1 MKSLKSQ
8 KKNLEILQ
16 VTQHKILSKMPE
28 LNYCPQESTIFV
40 KPGVYA
46 MSSRKIESLI
56 KIANMQ
62 KFYQCN
68 PVRFINDFFNIEL
81 LDAQAWI
88 IQRAWNCPNV
98 LLVCTRGFGKS
109 TLIDIMI
116 MAKDM
121 LFCNYWTYIASGS
134 GSQAQQ
140 TFNTLEKLANDN
152 IDTMLGSTGYIF
164 KSEIEIK
171 NAAGDGFSHSSDG
184 FSYNLY
190 NGSFTQT
197 LNSNIDKKRGMRG
210 SVVFDECGFLSDEM
224 LATFAAFAIVNKSF
238 KSGKDRDGNTIDRNR
253 LRCIPSNIPNQLFY
267 ISSASSTDTK
277 FYKLY
282 RDFSKRQLMGD
293 PDYFVAHIDCEVAFK
308 PTIHGEVMEP
318 LLTKSTVKAELRAN
332 PEKAR
337 REYYCQF
344 TSDAG
349 ANAIIRRGVI
359 SRNEQVRKPILYNDT
374 GNRKIV
380 IAYDPARS
388 RDNSVILVSEIYPQ
402 KTNQGIEYKM
412 RLLNCINLI
421 DISNKNKKKPM
432 QTPEQIAYLKELIL
446 DYNNGG
452 DDNYSNILGIYI
464 DAGSGGGG
472 VNIADYLMPDW
483 KGKDGKMHKG
493 LIDKVYSEEYVKKF
507 PNAVNKIHLMDPSRW
522 KSEMYEALIEMAHQ
536 DKIEFT
542 ASYDGKGYL
551 TIFDEDK
558 EKYEKTKKSLIAKCK
573 KNNMSE
579 EETDYYVQQELSNI
593 QNVNS
598 HIEKLN
604 WQEQASLSSIDAL
617 KEELVNM
624 IRINRSSGKDSFELT
639 PEKRNKL
646 HDDRAYTMA
655 MSAYALQ
662 CERRKNITSKRK
674 PKADKSLVQSLIIR
688 KGVRHSVFE

>member
-1 MKSLKSQ
+1 MMNPDLIQELPK
-8 KKNLEILQ
+8 
-16 VTQHKILSKMPE
+16 
-28 LNYCPQESTIFV
+28 LNYCEQGNKILV
-40 KPGVYA
+40 KPGVYPL
-46 MSSRKIESLI
+46 SSRKLEGFM
-56 KIANMQ
+56 KIANLQ
-62 KFYQCN
+62 KYYQCN

-81 LDAQAWI
+81 LDAQAWV

-121 LFCNYWTYIASGS
+121 LFNNYWTYIASGS
-134 GSQAQQ
+134 GSQAEQ
-140 TFNTLEKLANDN
+140 TFTTLERLANDN

-164 KSEIEIK
+164 KAEIEIK
-171 NAAGDGFSHSSDG
+171 NAAGDGFSHSSNG
-184 FSYNLY
+184 FSYSLY

-197 LNSNIDKKRGMRG
+197 LNSNVDKKRGMRG
-210 SVVFDECGFLSDEM
+210 SVVFDECGFLDEEM
-224 LATFAAFAIVNKSF
+224 MSVYAAFAIVNKSF
-238 KSGKDRDGNTIDRNR
+238 KSGKDRDGKSIDRNR

-308 PTIHGEVMEP
+308 PTIRGEIMEP
-318 LLTKSTVKAELRAN
+318 LLTPGTVAAEMRSN

-337 REYYCQF
+337 REYYCEF

-359 SRNEQVRKPILYNDT
+359 ARNEVIRKPVLYNDT
-374 GNRKIV
+374 GKRKIV

-388 RDNSVILVSEIYPQ
+388 RDNSVILVCEIYSE
-402 KTNQGIEYKM
+402 KNQDGDLEYKM

-421 DISNKNKKKPM
+421 DISNKKKKKPM
-432 QTPEQIAYLKELIL
+432 QTPAQIEYLKQVIL
-446 DYNNGG
+446 DYNQGG
-452 DDNYSNILGIYI
+452 DENYSNILGVYI

-483 KGKDGKMHKG
+483 KDKSGKTHRG
-493 LIDKVYSEEYVKKF
+493 LIDKKYSEEYVKKF
-507 PNAVNKIHLMDPSRW
+507 PNAVNKLHLMEPTKY
-522 KSEMYEALIEMAHQ
+522 KSEMYEAMIEMMNQ

-542 ASYDGKGYL
+542 ATYDNKGYL
-551 TIFDEDK
+551 TIFDIDK
-558 EKYEKTKKSLIAKCK
+558 DKYEKTKKDLIAKYK
-573 KNNMSE
+573 KQKMTDE
-579 EETDYYVQQELSNI
+579 EIDYNVQKELDKL
-593 QNVNS
+593 QNVKS

-604 WQEQASLSSIDAL
+604 WQEEASLASIDAL

-624 IRINRSSGKDSFELT
+624 IRIPRQSGKDSFELC
-639 PEKRNKL
+639 PEKANRL
-646 HDDRAYTMA
+646 HDDRAYVTCMC
-655 MSAYALQ
+655 SYALQ
-662 CERRKNITSKRK
+662 AERRKNITAKRK
-674 PKADKSLVQSLIIR
+674 PKADKS
-688 KGVRHSVFE
+688 

>member
-1 MKSLKSQ
+1 MMNPDLIQELPK
-8 KKNLEILQ
+8 
-16 VTQHKILSKMPE
+16 
-28 LNYCPQESTIFV
+28 LNYCEQGNKIFV
-40 KPGVYA
+40 KPGVYPL
-46 MSSRKIESLI
+46 SSRKLEGFM
-56 KIANMQ
+56 KIANLQ
-62 KFYQCN
+62 KYYQCN
-68 PVRFINDFFNIEL
+68 PVRFINDFFNIEF
-81 LDAQAWI
+81 LDAQAWV

-121 LFCNYWTYIASGS
+121 LFNNYWTYIASGS
-134 GSQAQQ
+134 GSQAEQ
-140 TFNTLEKLANDN
+140 TFTTLERLANDN

-164 KSEIEIK
+164 KAEIEIK
-171 NAAGDGFSHSSDG
+171 NAAGDGFSHSSNG
-184 FSYNLY
+184 FSYSLY

-197 LNSNIDKKRGMRG
+197 LNSNVDKKRGMRG
-210 SVVFDECGFLSDEM
+210 SVVFDECGFLDEEM
-224 LATFAAFAIVNKSF
+224 MSVYAAFAIVNKSF
-238 KSGKDRDGNTIDRNR
+238 KSGKDRDGKSIDRNR

-308 PTIHGEVMEP
+308 PTIRGETMEP
-318 LLTKSTVKAELRAN
+318 LLTPGTVAAEMRSN

-337 REYYCQF
+337 REYYCEF

-359 SRNEQVRKPILYNDT
+359 ARNEVIRKPVLYNDT
-374 GNRKIV
+374 GKRKIV

-388 RDNSVILVSEIYPQ
+388 RDNSVILVCEIYSE
-402 KTNQGIEYKM
+402 KNQDGDLEYKM

-421 DISNKNKKKPM
+421 DISNKKKKKPM
-432 QTPEQIAYLKELIL
+432 QTPAQIEYLKQVIL
-446 DYNNGG
+446 DYNQGG
-452 DDNYSNILGIYI
+452 DENYSNILGVYI

-483 KGKDGKMHKG
+483 KDKSGKTHRG
-493 LIDKVYSEEYVKKF
+493 LIDKEYSEEYVKKF
-507 PNAVNKIHLMDPSRW
+507 PNAVNKLHLMEPTKY
-522 KSEMYEALIEMAHQ
+522 KSEMYEAMIEMMNQ

-542 ASYDGKGYL
+542 ATYDNKGYL
-551 TIFDEDK
+551 TIFDIDK
-558 EKYEKTKKSLIAKCK
+558 DKYEKTKKDLIAKYK
-573 KNNMSE
+573 KQKMTDE
-579 EETDYYVQQELSNI
+579 EIDYNVQKELDKL
-593 QNVNS
+593 QNVKS

-604 WQEQASLSSIDAL
+604 WQEEASLSSIDAL

-624 IRINRSSGKDSFELT
+624 IRIPRQSGKDSFELC
-639 PEKRNKL
+639 PEKANRL
-646 HDDRAYTMA
+646 HDDRAYVT
-655 MSAYALQ
+655 
-662 CERRKNITSKRK
+662 
-674 PKADKSLVQSLIIR
+674 
-688 KGVRHSVFE
+688 

>member
-1 MKSLKSQ
+1 MMNPDLIQELPK
-8 KKNLEILQ
+8 
-16 VTQHKILSKMPE
+16 
-28 LNYCPQESTIFV
+28 LNYCEQGNKIFV
-40 KPGVYA
+40 KPGSYA
-46 MSSRKIESLI
+46 LSARKIESFI
-56 KIANMQ
+56 KIANLQ
-62 KFYQCN
+62 KYYQCN

-81 LDAQAWI
+81 LDAQAWV

-121 LFCNYWTYIASGS
+121 LFNNYWTYIASGS
-134 GSQAQQ
+134 GSQAEQ
-140 TFNTLEKLANDN
+140 TFTTLERLANDN

-164 KSEIEIK
+164 KAEIEVK
-171 NAAGDGFSHSSDG
+171 NAAGDGFSHSSNG
-184 FSYNLY
+184 FSYSLY

-197 LNSNIDKKRGMRG
+197 LNSNTNKKRGARG
-210 SVVFDECGFLSDEM
+210 SVVFDECGFLDEEM
-224 LATFAAFAIVNKSF
+224 MSVYAAFAIVNKSF
-238 KSGKDRDGNTIDRNR
+238 KSGKDRDGKSIDRNR

-293 PDYFVAHIDCEVAFK
+293 PDYFVAHIDCEIAFK
-308 PTIHGEVMEP
+308 PTIRGETMEP
-318 LLTKSTVKAELRAN
+318 LLTPSVVAAEMRSN

-337 REYYCQF
+337 REYYCEF

-359 SRNEQVRKPILYNDT
+359 ARNEVIRKPVLYNDT
-374 GNRKIV
+374 GKRKIV

-388 RDNSVILVSEIYPQ
+388 RDNSVILVCEIYPDQ
-402 KTNQGIEYKM
+402 NKDGGVEYKM

-421 DISNKNKKKPM
+421 DISNKKKKKPM
-432 QTPEQIAYLKELIL
+432 QTPEQIEYLKQVIL
-446 DYNNGG
+446 DYNQGG
-452 DDNYSNILGIYI
+452 DETYSNILGIYI

-483 KGKDGKMHKG
+483 KDKSGETHRG
-493 LIDKVYSEEYVKKF
+493 LIDKEYSEEYIKKF
-507 PNAVNKIHLMDPSRW
+507 PNAVNKLHLMEPTKY
-522 KSEMYEALIEMAHQ
+522 KSEMYEAMIEMMNQ

-542 ASYDGKGYL
+542 ATYDNKGYL
-551 TIFDEDK
+551 TIFDIDK
-558 EKYEKTKKSLIAKCK
+558 DKYEKAKNDLTAKYKKQK
-573 KNNMSE
+573 MTDE
-579 EETDYYVQQELSNI
+579 EIDYNVQKELDNL
-593 QNVNS
+593 QNVKR

-604 WQEQASLSSIDAL
+604 WQEEASLASIDAL

-624 IRINRSSGKDSFELT
+624 IRIPRQSGKDSFELC
-639 PEKRNKL
+639 PEKSNRL
-646 HDDRAYTMA
+646 HDDRAYVTCMC
-655 MSAYALQ
+655 AYALQ
-662 CERRKNITSKRK
+662 KERRKNITAKRK
-674 PKADKSLVQSLIIR
+674 PKADKSLVQKLTIR
-688 KGVRHSVFE
+688 KGIVHSMFEI

>member
-1 MKSLKSQ
+1 MMNPDLIQELPK
-8 KKNLEILQ
+8 
-16 VTQHKILSKMPE
+16 
-28 LNYCPQESTIFV
+28 LNYCEQGNKIFV
-40 KPGVYA
+40 KPGVYPL
-46 MSSRKIESLI
+46 SSRKLEGFM
-56 KIANMQ
+56 KIANLQ
-62 KFYQCN
+62 KYYQCN

-81 LDAQAWI
+81 LDAQAWV

-121 LFCNYWTYIASGS
+121 LFNNYWTYIASGS
-134 GSQAQQ
+134 GSQAEQ
-140 TFNTLEKLANDN
+140 TFTTLERLANDN

-164 KSEIEIK
+164 KAEIEIK
-171 NAAGDGFSHSSDG
+171 NAAGDGFSHSSNG
-184 FSYNLY
+184 FSYSLY

-197 LNSNIDKKRGMRG
+197 LNSNVDKKRGMRG
-210 SVVFDECGFLSDEM
+210 SVVFDECGFLDEEM
-224 LATFAAFAIVNKSF
+224 MSVYAAFAIVNKSF
-238 KSGKDRDGNTIDRNR
+238 KSGKDRDGKSIDRNR

-277 FYKLY
+277 FYNLY

-308 PTIHGEVMEP
+308 PTIRGETMEP
-318 LLTKSTVKAELRAN
+318 LLTPGTVAAEMRSN

-337 REYYCQF
+337 REYYCEF

-359 SRNEQVRKPILYNDT
+359 ARNEVIRKPVLYNDT
-374 GNRKIV
+374 GKRKIV

-388 RDNSVILVSEIYPQ
+388 RDNSVILVCEIYSE
-402 KTNQGIEYKM
+402 KNQDGDLEYKM

-421 DISNKNKKKPM
+421 DISNKKKKKPM
-432 QTPEQIAYLKELIL
+432 QTPAQIEYLKQVIL
-446 DYNNGG
+446 DYNQGG
-452 DDNYSNILGIYI
+452 DENYSNILGVYI

-483 KGKDGKMHKG
+483 KDKSGKTHRG
-493 LIDKVYSEEYVKKF
+493 LIDKEYSEEYVKKF
-507 PNAVNKIHLMDPSRW
+507 PNAVNKLHLMEPTKY
-522 KSEMYEALIEMAHQ
+522 KSEMYEAMIEMMNQ

-542 ASYDGKGYL
+542 ATYDNKGYL
-551 TIFDEDK
+551 TIFDIDK
-558 EKYEKTKKSLIAKCK
+558 DKYEKTKKDLIAKYK
-573 KNNMSE
+573 KQKMTDE
-579 EETDYYVQQELSNI
+579 EIDYNVQKELDKL
-593 QNVNS
+593 QNVKS

-604 WQEQASLSSIDAL
+604 WQEEASLSSIDAL

-624 IRINRSSGKDSFELT
+624 IRIPRQSGKDSFELC
-639 PEKRNKL
+639 PEKANRL
-646 HDDRAYTMA
+646 HDDRAYVTCMC
-655 MSAYALQ
+655 SYALQ
-662 CERRKNITSKRK
+662 TERRKNITAKRK
-674 PKADKSLVQSLIIR
+674 PKVDKSLV
-688 KGVRHSVFE
+688 

>member
-1 MKSLKSQ
+1 MMMNPDLIQELPK
-8 KKNLEILQ
+8 
-16 VTQHKILSKMPE
+16 
-28 LNYCPQESTIFV
+28 LNYCEQGNKIFV
-40 KPGVYA
+40 KPGVYPL
-46 MSSRKIESLI
+46 SSRKLEGFM
-56 KIANMQ
+56 KIANLQ
-62 KFYQCN
+62 KYYQCN

-81 LDAQAWI
+81 LDAQAWV

-121 LFCNYWTYIASGS
+121 LFNNYWTYIASGS
-134 GSQAQQ
+134 GSQAEQ
-140 TFNTLEKLANDN
+140 TFTTLERLANDN

-164 KSEIEIK
+164 KAEIEIK
-171 NAAGDGFSHSSDG
+171 NAAGDGFSHSSNG
-184 FSYNLY
+184 FSYSLY

-197 LNSNIDKKRGMRG
+197 LNSNVDKKRGMRG
-210 SVVFDECGFLSDEM
+210 SVVFDECGFLDEEM
-224 LATFAAFAIVNKSF
+224 MSVYAAFAIVNKSF
-238 KSGKDRDGNTIDRNR
+238 KSGKDRDGKSIDRNR

-308 PTIHGEVMEP
+308 PTIRGEIMEP
-318 LLTKSTVKAELRAN
+318 LLTPGTVAAEMRSN

-337 REYYCQF
+337 REYYCEF

-359 SRNEQVRKPILYNDT
+359 ARNEVIRKPVLYNDT
-374 GNRKIV
+374 GKRKIV

-388 RDNSVILVSEIYPQ
+388 RDNSVILVCEIYSE
-402 KTNQGIEYKM
+402 KNQDGDLEYKM

-421 DISNKNKKKPM
+421 DISNKKKKKPM
-432 QTPEQIAYLKELIL
+432 QTPAQIEYLKQVIL
-446 DYNNGG
+446 DYNQGG
-452 DDNYSNILGIYI
+452 DENYSNILGVYI

-483 KGKDGKMHKG
+483 KDKSGKTHRG
-493 LIDKVYSEEYVKKF
+493 LIDKEYSEEYVKKF
-507 PNAVNKIHLMDPSRW
+507 PNAVNKLHLMEPTKY
-522 KSEMYEALIEMAHQ
+522 KSEMYEAMIEMMNQ

-542 ASYDGKGYL
+542 ATYDNKGYL
-551 TIFDEDK
+551 TIFDIDK
-558 EKYEKTKKSLIAKCK
+558 DKYEKTKKDLIAKYK
-573 KNNMSE
+573 KQKMTDE
-579 EETDYYVQQELSNI
+579 EIDYNVQKELDKL
-593 QNVNS
+593 QNVKS

-604 WQEQASLSSIDAL
+604 WQEEASLSSIDAL

-624 IRINRSSGKDSFELT
+624 IRIPRQSGKDSFELC
-639 PEKRNKL
+639 PEKANRL
-646 HDDRAYTMA
+646 HDDRAYVTCMFLC
-655 MSAYALQ
+655 SS
-662 CERRKNITSKRK
+662 N
-674 PKADKSLVQSLIIR
+674 
-688 KGVRHSVFE
+688 